1 MTWFLRWRLRSADKT
16 LIKRLSDGW
25 TLKSHRFLDGEKHY
39 KLYGPDGEEGD
50 IEWVQV
56 QRLLRLK
63 VISTN
68 QKFPAATFLLTN
80 QGQSFAKDQLKGV
93 GSIVKFDS

>member
-1 MTWFLRWRLRSADKT
+1 MTWFLRWRLRSADKA
-16 LIKRLSDGW
+16 LIKQLSAGW
-25 TLKSHRFLDGEKHY
+25 TLKSHRFIDGEKHY
-39 KLYGPDGEEGD
+39 KLYGPEGEAHSV
-50 IEWVQV
+50 EWGQV

-80 QGQSFAKDQLKGV
+80 QGQAFAKNQLKGV
-93 GSIVKFDS
+93 GSIVKFDG